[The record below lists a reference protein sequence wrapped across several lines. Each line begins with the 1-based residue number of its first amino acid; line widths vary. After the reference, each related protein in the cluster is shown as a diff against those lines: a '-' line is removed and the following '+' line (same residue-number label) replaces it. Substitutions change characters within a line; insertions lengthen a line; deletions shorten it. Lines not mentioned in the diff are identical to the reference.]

1 MSGGSFDYAYRR
13 AEIFSESLGERLD
26 ENYGENGAGFGPYT
40 IAALRKIETVA
51 NYAAKLMKEAE
62 WLYSGDI
69 GEEGFAEAIKGE
81 LGAMEADSAAL
92 RALVVELVDS
102 ATSAAGWLPY
112 HDPSHPD
119 YEGARSDCG
128 RLLREKIAKA
138 KEVLG

>member
-69 GEEGFAEAIKGE
+69 GEEGFAEAIKEE

-92 RALVVELVDS
+92 RALVMELVEEL
-102 ATSAAGWLPY
+102 GWASKNLTEIGFRNMREGRGTNLIKLY
-112 HDPSHPD
+112 H
-119 YEGARSDCG
+119 
-128 RLLREKIAKA
+128 KA